1 MNTHIKQLQS
11 EIKEWEEEISNLSSQ
26 LCGDEDDEQY
36 EDEIS
41 QLEEFISRNK
51 EQIRLM
57 VV

>member
-1 MNTHIKQLQS
+1 MLQLQS

-51 EQIRLM
+51 EQIRYLQSN
-57 VV
+57 